1 VTIVRR
7 VAGVVLA
14 LAVALLGAGCGAPKD
29 PVRATLDALVR
40 AADARDAGALFERIA
55 PGFSAGDG
63 SSRDEA
69 RATVER
75 YFAAYEILD
84 VRLEDVRI
92 ERGGADAARVRL
104 RARMS
109 GQPRKIGGLEGLVPS
124 SAAYDFDLRL
134 TREGGQWKVAWAQWN
149 PAGDGNRNE

>member
-1 VTIVRR
+1 MTSIRR
-7 VAGVVLA
+7 LAGTVLA
-14 LAVALLGAGCGAPKD
+14 LAPLLLDANCGAPKD
-29 PVRATLDALVR
+29 PVRAALDAMVR
-40 AADARDAGALFERIA
+40 AADARDAGALFQRIA
-55 PGFSAGDG
+55 PEFSAGDG

-109 GQPRKIGGLEGLVPS
+109 GQPRKIGGLEGLVPA

-134 TREGGQWKVAWAQWN
+134 TNDGGAWKVAWAQWN
-149 PAGDGNRNE
+149 PSGG

>member
-1 VTIVRR
+1 MRR
-7 VAGVVLA
+7 LAGAIFA
-14 LAVALLGAGCGAPKD
+14 LAPLLLAARCGAPKD
-29 PVRATLDALVR
+29 PVGAALDAMVR
-40 AADARDAGALFERIA
+40 AADARDAGALFDRIA
-55 PGFSAGDG
+55 PGFSAADG
-63 SSRDEA
+63 STRDDA

-92 ERGGADAARVRL
+92 ERGGSDAARVRF

-124 SAAYDFDLRL
+124 SSAYDFDLRL
-134 TREGGQWKVAWAQWN
+134 TNDGGVWKVAWAQWN
-149 PAGDGNRNE
+149 PSGG